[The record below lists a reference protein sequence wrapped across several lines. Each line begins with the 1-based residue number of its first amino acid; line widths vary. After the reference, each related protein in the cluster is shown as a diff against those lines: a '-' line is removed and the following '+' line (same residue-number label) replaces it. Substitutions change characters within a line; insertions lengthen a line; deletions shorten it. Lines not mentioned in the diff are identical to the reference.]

1 MNAVARRL
9 LSSIPALIGIL
20 TITFF
25 LLPLVP
31 GDPVDLM
38 LGEQASIADKSALR
52 HELDL
57 DLPLPQRF
65 AKFTGGLVQGNLGTS
80 FTTHQPV
87 TALIGERLPATL
99 ELAVSSML
107 LALAIGIPMGVFAA
121 IKKRKA
127 FDHFARVFSVTGSSL
142 PSFWIG
148 PLLVY
153 IFAIKHIGILAES
166 GFQSTCESCRIEAE
180 FTLRDDRFAVAN
192 QKLDRIFDRENVRVL
207 RVVDVVDHRRKR
219 RRFSRPGDT
228 RDKNETAFVLR
239 NFLDH
244 FWKFQLFEIRNIE
257 RNIPDDHPD

>member
-153 IFAIKHIGILAES
+153 IFAIKLDLLPVSERGGISHLILPATTLAV
-166 GFQSTCESCRIEAE
+166 G
-180 FTLRDDRFAVAN
+180 
-192 QKLDRIFDRENVRVL
+192 
-207 RVVDVVDHRRKR
+207 
-219 RRFSRPGDT
+219 
-228 RDKNETAFVLR
+228 
-239 NFLDH
+239 
-244 FWKFQLFEIRNIE
+244 
-257 RNIPDDHPD
+257 